1 VDVDYPEGRVGMFGS
16 PIKLSGTPTDARGHA
31 PRLGQ
36 HNAEVYAD
44 LLGIDPEELQRL
56 KSLGAV

>member
-1 VDVDYPEGRVGMFGS
+1 
-16 PIKLSGTPTDARGHA
+16 LSGTPADARGTA

-44 LLGIDPEELQRL
+44 LLGIDSQELQRL
-56 KSLGAV
+56 KTLGAV